1 MDRGRFPGRSAAVR
15 MNERASSPIMDGFRK
30 PRCSAPL
37 SLRPCMRA
45 CNTSKCKQPMAGSIG
60 YEAKIHSRSPRNYYC
75 ATSSFPYV
83 TRSLTRTSPHADCTR
98 IHLHCL
104 HMHLRLSDHISSGSS
119 TWLPAIAAPLPVLA
133 LDVVINNEA
142 TQYLAIS
149 SSVAACGMSAMAM
162 VPCGHDTDWCHVLDN
177 FNLLLCSSSC
187 SPNAMANRSVWRRL
201 DLYLSHAHR
210 TFTV

>member
-1 MDRGRFPGRSAAVR
+1 MSERVRPSWVGSGSRAAVPHYR
-15 MNERASSPIMDGFRK
+15 YAPACAHAIQANASSQWPARSVTK
-30 PRCSAPL
+30 PKSTQDLHAIITAPL
-37 SLRPCMRA
+37 L
-45 CNTSKCKQPMAGSIG
+45 TFPMLLARSHAHLLTLIAHVSIFT
-60 YEAKIHSRSPRNYYC
+60 ASICTYYLIIYH
-75 ATSSFPYV
+75 PV
-83 TRSLTRTSPHADCTR
+83 VV
-98 IHLHCL
+98 
-104 HMHLRLSDHISSGSS
+104 
-119 TWLPAIAAPLPVLA
+119 PAIAAPLPVLA

-142 TQYLAIS
+142 THFLAIS

-162 VPCGHDTDWCHVLDN
+162 VPCGDDTDWCHVLDN

>member
-104 HMHLRLSDHISSGSS
+104 HMHLLSDHISSGSS

>member
-15 MNERASSPIMDGFRK
+15 MNERASSRIMGGFRK

-83 TRSLTRTSPHADCTR
+83 TRSLTRTSPHADCTS

-104 HMHLRLSDHISSGSS
+104 HMHLLSDHHPVVV
-119 TWLPAIAAPLPVLA
+119 PAIAAQLA

-142 TQYLAIS
+142 SQYLASS

-162 VPCGHDTDWCHVLDN
+162 VPCGDDTDWCHVLDN